1 MDNTLTDELNQE
13 NINEFDL
20 DTFMAIAKIRRDG
33 KIPYS
38 EFMFKYIN
46 SIKKSENFTSNFP
59 NDRILTLLDG
69 EIIANK
75 KRSGEDSLYRATKTL
90 GLRISKSMDPIPN
103 FQNTSIMSR
112 NTGGTKTD
120 DGNLADLTFQA
131 FQDTPLFDSNG
142 SKNDDTNLTVLT
154 GPSSQDIPVN
164 RDSNNDNNN
173 GENVTDSKTEFEALT
188 TFLMT
193 TSKKVK

>member
-1 MDNTLTDELNQE
+1 
-13 NINEFDL
+13 
-20 DTFMAIAKIRRDG
+20 
-33 KIPYS
+33 
-38 EFMFKYIN
+38 
-46 SIKKSENFTSNFP
+46 
-59 NDRILTLLDG
+59 
-69 EIIANK
+69 
-75 KRSGEDSLYRATKTL
+75 
-90 GLRISKSMDPIPN
+90 MDPIPN
-103 FQNTSIMSR
+103 FQNTPIMSR